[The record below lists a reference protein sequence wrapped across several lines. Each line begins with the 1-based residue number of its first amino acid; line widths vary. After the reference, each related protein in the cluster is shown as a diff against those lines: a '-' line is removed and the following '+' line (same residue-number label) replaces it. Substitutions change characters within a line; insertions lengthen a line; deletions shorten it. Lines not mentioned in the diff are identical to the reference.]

1 MTNGQAIV
9 PAIVIEGTRED
20 WPGGPQTF
28 RSLPARREPDD
39 DAFWFSAQLIPGDNL
54 VEFRI
59 TYEDLQRMRENT
71 PEGRGGRLIVC
82 LQAWVEENPDHPLEP
97 LEAFNVFVSDARDTR
112 IEHRPIPL

>member
-9 PAIVIEGTRED
+9 PAIVIDGTIEY

-39 DAFWFSAQLIPGDNL
+39 DAFWFSSELCPGDNL

-59 TYEDLQRMRENT
+59 TYENIQRMLENT

-82 LQAWVEENPDHPLEP
+82 LKAWVEENPDHQLVVID
-97 LEAFNVFVSDARDTR
+97 AFGVFVSDAGDTR
-112 IEHRPIPL
+112 IEHRLPL

>member
-28 RSLPARREPDD
+28 RSRPARTEPDH

-82 LQAWVEENPDHPLEP
+82 QKAWIEENPDHQLVVID
-97 LEAFNVFVSDARDTR
+97 AFDVFVSDAGDAG
-112 IEHRPIPL
+112 IEHRLPL